1 MKDLQHLLSDWRIA
15 RNNMQRLQDN
25 LPRIIGNES
34 VKVVKDNF
42 KLQGY
47 DSGTG
52 VKSWPARSRTTND
65 RYDKRYGV
73 KGSVYQS
80 GNPLLTQTK
89 DLYNAVRYYLQSKSV
104 TVGVDL
110 ILVPYAEKMNDGG
123 TGTWGKNTTKTP
135 ARKFIPGPNEQPNVK
150 ILKRVQKKVESERDK
165 ALKPFKK

>member
-1 MKDLQHLLSDWRIA
+1 MNSMQQLLSDWRVA
-15 RNNMQRLQDN
+15 RNNMEKLQGN
-25 LPRIIGNES
+25 LPRIIGSES
-34 VKVVKDNF
+34 VKVVKNNF

-52 VKSWPARSRTTND
+52 VKIWPPRSTSTNE
-65 RYDKRYGV
+65 RYNKRHGV

-110 ILVPYAEKMNDGG
+110 ILVPYAEKMNNGG
-123 TGTWGKNTTKTP
+123 TGIWGKNKTNTP
-135 ARKFIPGPNEQPNVK
+135 ARKFIPGPDEQPNGK
-150 ILKRVQKKVESERDK
+150 ILKQVHKKVISEREK
-165 ALKPFKK
+165 VLKVFKK